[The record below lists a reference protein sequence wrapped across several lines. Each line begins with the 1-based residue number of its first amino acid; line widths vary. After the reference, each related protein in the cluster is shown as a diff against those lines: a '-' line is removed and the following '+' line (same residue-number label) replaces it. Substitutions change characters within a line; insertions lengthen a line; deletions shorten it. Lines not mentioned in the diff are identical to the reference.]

1 MPGKPRNWQVV
12 NRFAIRITGPLRAKL
27 AARVPI
33 VTTRAVS
40 LTANRDLTRYYDLLH
55 SSLRRLDFT
64 EAEATYLLTIAGT
77 TEATPAPP
85 AGFYHYVERRCRA
98 GIAADLGV
106 NADTLLAKLRPLSHL
121 DVWAIL
127 DACEQWWIL
136 RPEDNRTGLIAV
148 GLLWEEAPPA
158 ESA

>member
-1 MPGKPRNWQVV
+1 MPRKPRDWRVV
-12 NRFAIRITGPLRAKL
+12 NLYFIRLKGRLRADL
-27 AARVPI
+27 AARVHIP
-33 VTTRAVS
+33 TTRAVS
-40 LTANRDLTRYYDLLH
+40 LVANRDLTRYYDLMH
-55 SSLRRLDFT
+55 SSLRRLDLP
-64 EAEATYLLTIAGT
+64 EAEATWLLSIIGS

-98 GIAADLGV
+98 GIDADSGV
-106 NADTLLAKLRPLSHL
+106 DADTLLAKLRPLSHL

-148 GLLWEEAPPA
+148 GLLAPDVLA
-158 ESA
+158 CD